1 MDRRSFL
8 KKFIKSFFLILGLGS
23 LIIISY
29 LYPRNIKEKRVLYIY
44 LTDEDLLP
52 KSGIKK
58 FEYSLERE
66 GKRFTNLVFL
76 KRDEKGLTALS
87 PFCTHLGCLIKWNN
101 AQNEFVCSC
110 HGGKFDK
117 EGNVIAGPPPKP
129 LEKMPLE
136 IRDGKVFLGIK
147 VDG

>member
-1 MDRRSFL
+1 MDRRNFL
-8 KKFIKSFFLILGLGS
+8 KKVVKTFFVSLSLGS

-29 LYPRNIKEKRVLYIY
+29 LYPRNIKEKRLIYIY
-44 LTDEDLLP
+44 VTDEEFLP
-52 KSGIKK
+52 KSGIKR
-58 FEYSLERE
+58 FEYSFERE
-66 GKRFTNLVFL
+66 GKKVTNLVFL

-87 PFCTHLGCLIKWNN
+87 PFCTHLGCLVKWNN
-101 AQNEFVCSC
+101 IQKEFVCAC

-136 IRDGKVFLGIK
+136 IKDGRVFLGIK